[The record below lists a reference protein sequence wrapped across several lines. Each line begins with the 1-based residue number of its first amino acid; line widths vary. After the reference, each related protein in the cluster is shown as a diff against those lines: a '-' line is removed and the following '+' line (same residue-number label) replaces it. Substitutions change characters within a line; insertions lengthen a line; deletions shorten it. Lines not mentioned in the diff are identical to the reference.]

1 MQAQGTWLSAIR
13 LEKPPAII
21 ALASSSQKMTAI
33 QKNLNFFFVLFFLI
47 ILTKYSAKN
56 TDCMPKD
63 WQEILQLG
71 MQQSTLGLA
80 VGKL

>member
-1 MQAQGTWLSAIR
+1 
-13 LEKPPAII
+13 
-21 ALASSSQKMTAI
+21 MTAI